1 VLKEPQS
8 RPKRQSEQP
17 CAGKRISV
25 SLESFEQVRG
35 LLAKFNACCDIT
47 FVVVIHDKAGVQI
60 ASSADSHPV
69 FIDTSRRKR
78 AANAKGI
85 ELVSCE
91 DERDPSLEEAMLG
104 YFDGLEVG
112 SFKGGQFV
120 FKSTRTDLD
129 HRTVGFLITPRDAA
143 SAGAMVVNSDVD
155 RSEPKA
161 FEIKRL
167 FDALLY
173 VSLQYCLSPRHSD
186 TFFGLA
192 PDLLSRAAAQLYLQK
207 LSQEATGRMNYGL
220 YELCC
225 DLAAAQYEGRAGA
238 GYIILAKRGS
248 PNIRPSIEFR
258 RPVHLSHNTG
268 VRKLIEMASQQFAL
282 LFDGDYFYGF
292 VDFDQIQECHQIL
305 FKGRGIWTMQRG
317 EQLLAMVSYGTP
329 VEVDRIL
336 TKDMFQA
343 HVKFALPMV
352 EEEGLETLWNIATI
366 AAEQPVGT
374 NILFTP
380 GARHEAQRLSSQC
393 IPIRPVSLTP
403 EVTTQLTAIDGTLIA
418 DVDGNVHAVG
428 AIMDGSS
435 TPSGT
440 WQRGG
445 RYNSAANYVTS
456 SQYPSMIFIV
466 SQDGYVDIVPPMD
479 PKGDKW
485 SMKRYLKLNS
495 TAI

>member
-1 VLKEPQS
+1 MLKEPET
-8 RPKRQSEQP
+8 RPQRQPQAPS
-17 CAGKRISV
+17 AGKRILV
-25 SLESFEQVRG
+25 SLESFEQVRS
-35 LLAKFNACCDIT
+35 LLVKFNADCDIT
-47 FVVVIHDKAGVQI
+47 FVVMIHDSDGVQI
-60 ASSADSHPV
+60 ASSVDTTPV
-69 FIDTSRRKR
+69 FIESSRRKR
-78 AANAKGI
+78 AANSKCI

-91 DERDPSLEEAMLG
+91 DERDPAIEEAILG
-104 YFDGLEVG
+104 YFDGLEIG
-112 SFKGGQFV
+112 CEQGEFV
-120 FKSTRTDLD
+120 YKSTRTDID
-129 HRTVGFLITPRDAA
+129 HRTVGFLISRREPVAGTDTSNDAQEARGKPR
-143 SAGAMVVNSDVD
+143 
-155 RSEPKA
+155 P

-167 FDALLY
+167 FDALVY

-238 GYIILAKRGS
+238 GYIVLAKRGS
-248 PNIRPSIEFR
+248 ANIKPSIEFR
-258 RPVHLSHNTG
+258 RPIHLSHNTG
-268 VRKLIEMASQQFAL
+268 ARKLIEMASQQFAL

-317 EQLLAMVSYGTP
+317 EQLLGMVSYGTP

-336 TKDMFQA
+336 TKDVFQA
-343 HVKFALPMV
+343 HVKKCLPMV
-352 EEEGLETLWNIATI
+352 DAVGLETLWNIATI

-393 IPIRPVSLTP
+393 IPIRPVALTP

-418 DVDGNVHAVG
+418 DVEGNVHAVG
-428 AIMDGSS
+428 AIMDGGS

-456 SQYPSMIFIV
+456 SKYPSMIFIV
-466 SQDGYVDIVPPMD
+466 SQDGYVDIVPPMN

>member
-1 VLKEPQS
+1 M
-8 RPKRQSEQP
+8 
-17 CAGKRISV
+17 
-25 SLESFEQVRG
+25 SLESFEQVRS
-35 LLAKFNACCDIT
+35 LLTRFNADCDIT
-47 FVVVIHDKAGVQI
+47 FVVVIHDHGNVQI
-60 ASSADSHPV
+60 ASSADPHPV
-69 FIDTSRRKR
+69 FVNASRRQG
-78 AANAKGI
+78 AANI
-85 ELVSCE
+85 HDVRLVSCE
-91 DERDPSLEEAMLG
+91 DERDPALEEAIIG
-104 YFDGLEVG
+104 YFDRLGIA
-112 SFKGGQFV
+112 SSGGEFV
-120 FKSTRTDLD
+120 FKSSRTEFD
-129 HRTVGFLITPRDAA
+129 HRTVGFLITRRAGTTDEGDAA
-143 SAGAMVVNSDVD
+143 VAPVAA
-155 RSEPKA
+155 RSKP

-167 FDALLY
+167 FDALVY
-173 VSLQYCLSPRHSD
+173 VSLQYCLSPRQSD

-192 PDLLSRAAAQLYLQK
+192 PDLLSRAGAQLFLQK

-238 GYIILAKRGS
+238 GYIVLAKRGS
-248 PNIRPSIEFR
+248 QNIRPSIEFR
-258 RPVHLSHNTG
+258 RPIHLSHNTG
-268 VRKLIEMASQQFAL
+268 ARKLIEMASQQFAL

-292 VDFDQIQECHQIL
+292 VDFDQIQDCHHIL

-317 EQLLAMVSYGTP
+317 EQLLAMVSYGSP

-336 TKDMFQA
+336 TKDVFQA
-343 HVKFALPMV
+343 HVRKCLPMV
-352 EEEGLETLWNIATI
+352 DQDGLETLWSIATI

-380 GARHEAQRLSSQC
+380 GARQEAQRLSSQC
-393 IPIRPVSLTP
+393 IPIRPVALTP

-418 DVDGNVHAVG
+418 DIEGNVHAVG
-428 AIMDGSS
+428 AIMDGGS

-456 SQYPSMIFIV
+456 SQHPSMIFIV
-466 SQDGYVDIVPPMD
+466 SQDGYVDIVPPMN